1 MNFSDFLAQKIT
13 DDSQT
18 HKIKKTSTIKSST
31 IKSSTIKSSTIKS
44 STIKSSTIKSETVTQ
59 TPPNQTLIP
68 TETHEHKQTTQ
79 NAHVHQTSH
88 THGYF
93 RPIFRKGDF
102 IKIVRM
108 ENSIHNVYKG
118 YYGEILEYDKNSDYA
133 LVILDAKHSHAPI
146 KCHINHLQKR
156 HN

>member
-13 DDSQT
+13 NDIQT
-18 HKIKKTSTIKSST
+18 PKIKKSSA
-31 IKSSTIKSSTIKS
+31 
-44 STIKSSTIKSETVTQ
+44 IKSETGTRKKP
-59 TPPNQTLIP
+59 TQTLIP
-68 TETHEHKQTTQ
+68 TQ
-79 NAHVHQTSH
+79 NLNKTAQNSHIPQTSH

-93 RPIFRKGDF
+93 RPVFRKGDF